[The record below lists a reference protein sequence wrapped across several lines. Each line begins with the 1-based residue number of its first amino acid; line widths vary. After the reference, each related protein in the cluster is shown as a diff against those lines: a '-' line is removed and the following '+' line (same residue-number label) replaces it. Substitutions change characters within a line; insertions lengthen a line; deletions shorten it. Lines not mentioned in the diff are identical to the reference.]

1 MIALGVWYAIVA
13 VACLCTGVFC
23 IVNPAKGFLMGRRW
37 QFSGRMPQPS
47 GCALAMTRAAGVVGV
62 VSGLVFGL
70 WAVVI
75 FFGSN

>member
-1 MIALGVWYAIVA
+1 MIALGVGFAIIA
-13 VACLCTGVFC
+13 VACLCLGLLC

-37 QFSGRMPQPS
+37 QFAGPLPQPS